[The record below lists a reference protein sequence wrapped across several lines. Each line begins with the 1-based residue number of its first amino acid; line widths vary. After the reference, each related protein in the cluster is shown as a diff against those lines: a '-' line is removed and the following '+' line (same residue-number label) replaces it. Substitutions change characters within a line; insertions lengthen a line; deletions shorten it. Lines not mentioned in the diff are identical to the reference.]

1 MHIQYNDYIK
11 EGVRIRIKVKMMK
24 GYKALSQD
32 MKAIRGNKMQ
42 FELGKEYTVD
52 REVVPYKN
60 GFHFCENIEFLDK
73 FYDIKTSRIFEVE
86 AYGNIA
92 DADCQYVAKNIRLI
106 RELERQEIKD
116 YFKQNWQ
123 RLVTS
128 EDDDVR
134 IAVAKHGYGLDT
146 LVNDKNYLVRMAVA
160 KHGYGLDVLV
170 NDKNCFV
177 KIAVIEQRYGLDTL
191 ANDENEVL

>member
-1 MHIQYNDYIK
+1 M
-11 EGVRIRIKVKMMK
+11 RIRIKVKMMH

-32 MKAIRGNKMQ
+32 MKAIYGNGME
-42 FELGKEYTVD
+42 FALGKKYTIQG
-52 REVVPYKN
+52 EVVPCKN
-60 GFHFCENIEFLDK
+60 GFHFYEEIGLLNNY
-73 FYDIKTSRIFEVE
+73 YDIKSSRIFEIE
-86 AYGNIA
+86 ADSDIVKYG
-92 DADCQYVAKNIRLI
+92 DKYVAESIRLI
-106 RELERQEIKD
+106 RELTKEEIKD
-116 YFKQNWQ
+116 YFCQNWQ

-160 KHGYGLDVLV
+160 KQGYGLDVLV